1 MPIISNFP
9 GGSGSGGAGQPL
21 AAVSNIKVLT
31 ASGKVYVKW
40 TDPDDMV
47 VGDAT
52 LATWA
57 GTMLVRKAGS
67 VPTSRRDGTI
77 VLDSKERNK
86 YQNTYFCDTGLTNG
100 TQYFYKLF
108 PYTTSNTYTNSPENE
123 FNATP
128 EAIPMGDV
136 SDIALAA
143 AGNGK
148 LSIKWTDPAA
158 TIDSDS
164 VTLATWA
171 STVVVVKAGSY
182 ATSPTDPD
190 AVYTYTSTTRN
201 AYATNPLVATG
212 LTNGTTYYVSL
223 FPMSADGAANI
234 NAANRKTGIA
244 NRITISSIPSQNGT
258 LTYNT
263 NSQVPTWSNYN
274 SAQLALGGDTSGI
287 NAGAYDATFTPKDD
301 YMWADGSTDTKT
313 VTWNIGRKAIAKVT
327 AATTTWAYDGAAHI
341 PSWSGYSAD
350 AMTISG
356 TSTAQTEVGN
366 YSTTFTLNGNH
377 QWSDGTTTAIK
388 IDWSVSVRSITAPSA
403 NTTSFTYTGAAQVP
417 TFTYDSNYV
426 TISGDSAAKTAVGT
440 YTVTFTLKNTT
451 NTKWVDNTTAAKS
464 IVWSIGR
471 ASINVPTVSGTKTY
485 NGSEQTV
492 TLSGYD
498 SAKMTLGGTQKAT
511 NAGTYTVTATPT
523 ASYQWSDGSTGAKN
537 ISWSIAKAAGSL
549 TLSKSSVTLNTS
561 TLTDTVTV
569 TRSGDGAIS
578 ATSSN
583 TGIATVSVSGTTVTI
598 KHVNQTSGSATI
610 TIKVAA
616 GTNHNA
622 PANKTVSVT
631 AQFMP
636 IKKALND
643 QTWAEIRQVSDA
655 GKGSEYWNVGD
666 RKGVLVKGTVGTLAV
681 NTTLYVYI
689 LGFNHNS
696 AKEGAGIHFGTFKS
710 ALTNGADV
718 CLIDSYYGSY
728 QSYNGTKYFQM
739 NHWGTSSNYN
749 TNYGGWKACDM
760 RYDILG
766 STNKAPS
773 GYGAQK
779 TTSVVG
785 YDAPTNTATSPVA
798 NTLMAALPSDLR
810 AVMKPITKY
819 TDSVGNSSNVAGN
832 VTASVDY
839 LPLLAEFEIFGT
851 RSYANQYEQNSQVQ
865 YDYYKSGNSK
875 VKYRHSSTG
884 STAIWW
890 ERSPNYYTIN
900 YFCYVNTNGG
910 ANYYFARFSRG
921 LAPAF
926 MV

>member
-9 GGSGSGGAGQPL
+9 GGSGSGGGGLAL
-21 AAVSNIKVLT
+21 AAASNIKVLT

-40 TDPDDMV
+40 TDPEDMV

-57 GTMLVRKAGS
+57 GTVLVRKAGS
-67 VPTSRRDGTI
+67 KPTSRRDGTI
-77 VLDSKERNK
+77 VLDSKERDK
-86 YQNTYFCDTGLTNG
+86 YKTAYFCDSGLTNG
-100 TQYFYKLF
+100 VEYFYKLF
-108 PYTTSNTYTNSPENE
+108 PYSTSNTYTDSTEDE
-123 FNATP
+123 FS
-128 EAIPMGDV
+128 AIPNAVAVGDV
-136 SDIALAA
+136 SGITLAA

-158 TIDSDS
+158 TEVNDG

-171 STVVVVKAGSY
+171 STIVVVKAGGY

-190 AVYTYTSTTRN
+190 AAYTFTSTTRN

-223 FPMSADGAANI
+223 FPMSTDGKENT
-234 NAANRKTGIA
+234 NTANRKTGIA
-244 NRITISSIPSQNGT
+244 NRITISNIPAQSGT
-258 LTYNT
+258 LTYNG
-263 NSQVPTWSNYN
+263 NSQTPSWSNYN
-274 SAQLALGGDTSGI
+274 SAQLTLGGTTTGTNATSY
-287 NAGAYDATFTPKDD
+287 NATFTPKAD
-301 YMWADGSTDTKT
+301 YM
-313 VTWNIGRKAIAKVT
+313 
-327 AATTTWAYDGAAHI
+327 
-341 PSWSGYSAD
+341 
-350 AMTISG
+350 
-356 TSTAQTEVGN
+356 
-366 YSTTFTLNGNH
+366 
-377 QWSDGTTTAIK
+377 
-388 IDWSVSVRSITAPSA
+388 
-403 NTTSFTYTGAAQVP
+403 
-417 TFTYDSNYV
+417 
-426 TISGDSAAKTAVGT
+426 
-440 YTVTFTLKNTT
+440 
-451 NTKWVDNTTAAKS
+451 
-464 IVWSIGR
+464 
-471 ASINVPTVSGTKTY
+471 
-485 NGSEQTV
+485 
-492 TLSGYD
+492 
-498 SAKMTLGGTQKAT
+498 
-511 NAGTYTVTATPT
+511 
-523 ASYQWSDGSTGAKN
+523 WSDGSTTDKTV
-537 ISWSIAKAAGSL
+537 SWSIGKAAGSM
-549 TLSKSSVTLNTS
+549 TLSASSVTLNAS
-561 TLTDTVTV
+561 NLTKTVTV
-569 TRSGDGAIS
+569 TRPGDGAVT

-583 TGIATVSVSGTTVTI
+583 ISVATVSVSGTTVTI
-598 KHVNQTSGSATI
+598 KHVNQTTGTATI

-616 GTNHNA
+616 GTNHTA
-622 PANKTVSVT
+622 PANKTVAVT

-636 IKKALND
+636 TKKALND

-890 ERSPNYYTIN
+890 ERSPYYSYAT
-900 YFCYVNTNGG
+900 YFCYVYTNGTAG
-910 ANYYFARFSRG
+910 SFSASYSLG

>member
-9 GGSGSGGAGQPL
+9 GGSGSGGGGL
-21 AAVSNIKVLT
+21 ALSAASNIKVLT
-31 ASGKVYVKW
+31 ASGKVYVRW
-40 TDPDDMV
+40 TDPEDMV

-57 GTMLVRKAGS
+57 GTVLVRKAGS
-67 VPTSRRDGTI
+67 KPTSRRDGTI
-77 VLDSKERNK
+77 VLDSKERDK
-86 YQNTYFCDTGLTNG
+86 YKAAYFCDSGLTNG
-100 TQYFYKLF
+100 VEYFYKLF
-108 PYTTSNTYTNSPENE
+108 PYSTSNTYTDSTEDE
-123 FNATP
+123 FSATP
-128 EAIPMGDV
+128 NAVAVGDV
-136 SDIALAA
+136 SGITLAG

-158 TIDSDS
+158 TVVNDG

-171 STVVVVKAGSY
+171 STVVVVKAGGY

-190 AVYTYTSTTRN
+190 AAYTFTSTTRN
-201 AYATNPLVATG
+201 AYAANPLVATG

-223 FPMSADGAANI
+223 FPMSTDGKANT
-234 NAANRKTGIA
+234 NAANRKTGVA
-244 NRITISSIPSQNGT
+244 NKITISNIPAQSGT
-258 LTYNT
+258 LTYNG
-263 NSQVPTWSNYN
+263 NSQTPSWSNYN
-274 SAQLALGGDTSGI
+274 SAQLTLGGTTTGTNATSY
-287 NAGAYDATFTPKDD
+287 NATFTPKAD
-301 YMWADGSTDTKT
+301 YM
-313 VTWNIGRKAIAKVT
+313 
-327 AATTTWAYDGAAHI
+327 
-341 PSWSGYSAD
+341 
-350 AMTISG
+350 
-356 TSTAQTEVGN
+356 
-366 YSTTFTLNGNH
+366 
-377 QWSDGTTTAIK
+377 
-388 IDWSVSVRSITAPSA
+388 
-403 NTTSFTYTGAAQVP
+403 
-417 TFTYDSNYV
+417 
-426 TISGDSAAKTAVGT
+426 
-440 YTVTFTLKNTT
+440 
-451 NTKWVDNTTAAKS
+451 
-464 IVWSIGR
+464 
-471 ASINVPTVSGTKTY
+471 
-485 NGSEQTV
+485 
-492 TLSGYD
+492 
-498 SAKMTLGGTQKAT
+498 
-511 NAGTYTVTATPT
+511 
-523 ASYQWSDGSTGAKN
+523 WSDGSTTDKTV
-537 ISWSIAKAAGSL
+537 SWSIGKAAGSM
-549 TLSKSSVTLNTS
+549 TLSASSVTLNAS
-561 TLTDTVTV
+561 NLTKTVTV
-569 TRSGDGAIS
+569 TRPGDGAVT

-583 TGIATVSVSGTTVTI
+583 ISVATVSVSGTTVTI
-598 KHVNQTSGSATI
+598 KHVNQTTGTATI
-610 TIKVAA
+610 TVKVAA
-616 GTNHNA
+616 GTNHTA
-622 PANKTVSVT
+622 PANKTVAVT

-636 IKKALND
+636 TKKALND

-890 ERSPNYYTIN
+890 ERSPFYGINN
-900 YFCYVNTNGG
+900 YFCFVGTGGG
-910 ANYYFARFSRG
+910 ANANLASASYG

>member
-9 GGSGSGGAGQPL
+9 GGSGTGGGGLALAG
-21 AAVSNIKVLT
+21 VSDIATLT
-31 ASGKVYVKW
+31 AHEKVYIQW
-40 TDPDDMV
+40 TDPEDLV
-47 VGDAT
+47 VAGST
-52 LATWA
+52 LASWG
-57 GTMLVRKAGS
+57 GTLLVRKAGS
-67 VPTSRRDGTI
+67 MPTSRRDGVI
-77 VLDSKERNK
+77 VLDSKTRDAYK
-86 YQNTYFCDTGLTNG
+86 TTYFCDSGLTDG
-100 TQYFYKLF
+100 TTYYYKLF
-108 PYTTSNTYTNSPENE
+108 PYTTANAYTDVEDGFS
-123 FNATP
+123 ATP
-128 EAIPMGDV
+128 NAVALGDV
-136 SDIALAA
+136 SGITLAP

-148 LSIKWTDPAA
+148 LSIQWTDPAA
-158 TIDSDS
+158 TVVSDGI
-164 VTLATWA
+164 TLATWA
-171 STVVVVKAGSY
+171 STVVVVKAGGY
-182 ATSPTDPD
+182 ATSPDDPD
-190 AVYTYTSTTRN
+190 AAFTYTSTTRN
-201 AYATNPLVATG
+201 GHATNALIATG

-223 FPMSADGAANI
+223 FPMSTDGKANT
-234 NAANRKTGIA
+234 NTANRKSGVA
-244 NRITISSIPSQNGT
+244 NKITISNVPAQSGT
-258 LTYNT
+258 LTYNG
-263 NSQVPTWSNYN
+263 NSQTPSWSNYN
-274 SAQLALGGDTSGI
+274 SAQLTLGGTTTGTNATSY
-287 NAGAYDATFTPKDD
+287 NATFTPKAD
-301 YMWADGSTDTKT
+301 YM
-313 VTWNIGRKAIAKVT
+313 
-327 AATTTWAYDGAAHI
+327 
-341 PSWSGYSAD
+341 
-350 AMTISG
+350 
-356 TSTAQTEVGN
+356 
-366 YSTTFTLNGNH
+366 
-377 QWSDGTTTAIK
+377 
-388 IDWSVSVRSITAPSA
+388 
-403 NTTSFTYTGAAQVP
+403 
-417 TFTYDSNYV
+417 
-426 TISGDSAAKTAVGT
+426 
-440 YTVTFTLKNTT
+440 
-451 NTKWVDNTTAAKS
+451 
-464 IVWSIGR
+464 
-471 ASINVPTVSGTKTY
+471 
-485 NGSEQTV
+485 
-492 TLSGYD
+492 
-498 SAKMTLGGTQKAT
+498 
-511 NAGTYTVTATPT
+511 
-523 ASYQWSDGSTGAKN
+523 WSDGSTTDKTV
-537 ISWSIAKAAGSL
+537 SWSIGKAAGSM
-549 TLSKSSVTLNTS
+549 TLSASSVTLNAS
-561 TLTDTVTV
+561 NLTKTVTV
-569 TRSGDGAIS
+569 TRPGDGAVT

-583 TGIATVSVSGTTVTI
+583 ISVATVSVSGTTVTI
-598 KHVNQTSGSATI
+598 KHVNQTTGTATI

-616 GTNHNA
+616 GTNHTA
-622 PANKTVSVT
+622 PANKTVAVT

-636 IKKALND
+636 TKKALND

-884 STAIWW
+884 STAVWW
-890 ERSPNYYTIN
+890 ERSPRYDSYYT
-900 YFCYVNTNGG
+900 FCYVGASGG
-910 ANYYFARFSRG
+910 AGNNLASFSIG

>member
-9 GGSGSGGAGQPL
+9 GGSGTGGGGLALAG
-21 AAVSNIKVLT
+21 VSDIATLT
-31 ASGKVYVKW
+31 AHEKVYIQW
-40 TDPDDMV
+40 TDPEDLV
-47 VGDAT
+47 VAGST
-52 LATWA
+52 LASWG
-57 GTMLVRKAGS
+57 GTLLVRKAGS
-67 VPTSRRDGTI
+67 MPTSRRDGVI
-77 VLDSKERNK
+77 VLDSKTRDAYK
-86 YQNTYFCDTGLTNG
+86 TTYFCDSGLTDG
-100 TQYFYKLF
+100 TTYYYKLF
-108 PYTTSNTYTNSPENE
+108 PYTTANAYTDVEDGFS
-123 FNATP
+123 ATP
-128 EAIPMGDV
+128 NAVALGDV
-136 SDIALAA
+136 SGITLAP

-148 LSIKWTDPAA
+148 LSIQWTDPAA
-158 TIDSDS
+158 TVVSDGI
-164 VTLATWA
+164 TLATWA
-171 STVVVVKAGSY
+171 STVVVVKAGGY
-182 ATSPTDPD
+182 ATSPDDPD
-190 AVYTYTSTTRN
+190 AAFTYTSTTRN
-201 AYATNPLVATG
+201 GHATNALIATG

-223 FPMSADGAANI
+223 FPMSTDGKANT
-234 NAANRKTGIA
+234 NTANRKSGVA
-244 NRITISSIPSQNGT
+244 NKITISNVPAQSGT
-258 LTYNT
+258 LTYNG
-263 NSQVPTWSNYN
+263 NSQTPSWSNYN
-274 SAQLALGGDTSGI
+274 SAQLTLGGTTTGTNATSY
-287 NAGAYDATFTPKDD
+287 NATFTPKAD
-301 YMWADGSTDTKT
+301 YM
-313 VTWNIGRKAIAKVT
+313 
-327 AATTTWAYDGAAHI
+327 
-341 PSWSGYSAD
+341 
-350 AMTISG
+350 
-356 TSTAQTEVGN
+356 
-366 YSTTFTLNGNH
+366 
-377 QWSDGTTTAIK
+377 
-388 IDWSVSVRSITAPSA
+388 
-403 NTTSFTYTGAAQVP
+403 
-417 TFTYDSNYV
+417 
-426 TISGDSAAKTAVGT
+426 
-440 YTVTFTLKNTT
+440 
-451 NTKWVDNTTAAKS
+451 
-464 IVWSIGR
+464 
-471 ASINVPTVSGTKTY
+471 
-485 NGSEQTV
+485 
-492 TLSGYD
+492 
-498 SAKMTLGGTQKAT
+498 
-511 NAGTYTVTATPT
+511 
-523 ASYQWSDGSTGAKN
+523 WSDGSTTDKTVP
-537 ISWSIAKAAGSL
+537 WSIGKAAGSM
-549 TLSKSSVTLNTS
+549 TLSASSVTLNAS
-561 TLTDTVTV
+561 NLTKTVTV
-569 TRSGDGAIS
+569 TRPGDGAVT

-583 TGIATVSVSGTTVTI
+583 ISVATVSVSGTTVTI
-598 KHVNQTSGSATI
+598 KHVNQTTGTATI

-616 GTNHNA
+616 GTNHTA
-622 PANKTVSVT
+622 PANKTVAVT

-636 IKKALND
+636 TKKALND

-890 ERSPNYYTIN
+890 ERSPYCNN
-900 YFCYVNTNGG
+900 GNSFCYVNLNGN
-910 ANYYFARFSRG
+910 ANYAAASYSIG

>member
-9 GGSGSGGAGQPL
+9 GGSGSGGGGLAL
-21 AAVSNIKVLT
+21 AAASNIKVLT
-31 ASGKVYVKW
+31 ASGKVYVRW
-40 TDPDDMV
+40 TDPEDMV

-57 GTMLVRKAGS
+57 GTVLVRKAGS
-67 VPTSRRDGTI
+67 KPTSRRDGTI
-77 VLDSKERNK
+77 VLDSKERDK
-86 YQNTYFCDTGLTNG
+86 YKAAYFCDSGLTNG
-100 TQYFYKLF
+100 VEYFYKLF
-108 PYTTSNTYTNSPENE
+108 PYSTSNTYTDSTEDE
-123 FNATP
+123 FSATP
-128 EAIPMGDV
+128 NAVAVGDV
-136 SDIALAA
+136 SGITLAG

-158 TIDSDS
+158 TVVNDG

-171 STVVVVKAGSY
+171 STVVVVKAGGY

-190 AVYTYTSTTRN
+190 AAYTFTSTTRN
-201 AYATNPLVATG
+201 AYAANPLVATG

-223 FPMSADGAANI
+223 FPMSTDGKANT
-234 NAANRKTGIA
+234 NAANRKTGVA
-244 NRITISSIPSQNGT
+244 NKITISNIPAQSGT
-258 LTYNT
+258 LTYNG
-263 NSQVPTWSNYN
+263 NSQTPSWSNYN
-274 SAQLALGGDTSGI
+274 SAQLTLGGTTTGTNATSY
-287 NAGAYDATFTPKDD
+287 NATFTPKAD
-301 YMWADGSTDTKT
+301 YM
-313 VTWNIGRKAIAKVT
+313 
-327 AATTTWAYDGAAHI
+327 
-341 PSWSGYSAD
+341 
-350 AMTISG
+350 
-356 TSTAQTEVGN
+356 
-366 YSTTFTLNGNH
+366 
-377 QWSDGTTTAIK
+377 
-388 IDWSVSVRSITAPSA
+388 
-403 NTTSFTYTGAAQVP
+403 
-417 TFTYDSNYV
+417 
-426 TISGDSAAKTAVGT
+426 
-440 YTVTFTLKNTT
+440 
-451 NTKWVDNTTAAKS
+451 
-464 IVWSIGR
+464 
-471 ASINVPTVSGTKTY
+471 
-485 NGSEQTV
+485 
-492 TLSGYD
+492 
-498 SAKMTLGGTQKAT
+498 
-511 NAGTYTVTATPT
+511 
-523 ASYQWSDGSTGAKN
+523 WSDGSTTDKTV
-537 ISWSIAKAAGSL
+537 SWSIGKAAGSM
-549 TLSKSSVTLNTS
+549 TLSASSVTLNAS
-561 TLTDTVTV
+561 NLTKTVTV
-569 TRSGDGAIS
+569 TRPGDGAVT

-583 TGIATVSVSGTTVTI
+583 ISVATVSVSGTTVTI
-598 KHVNQTSGSATI
+598 KHVNQTTGTATI

-616 GTNHNA
+616 GTNHTA
-622 PANKTVSVT
+622 PANKTVAVT

-636 IKKALND
+636 TKKALND

-890 ERSPNYYTIN
+890 ERSPYYNGNYY
-900 YFCYVNTNGG
+900 FCIVYTNGG
-910 ANYYFARFSRG
+910 ANGDLASNSLG